1 MATISRASEST
12 RKLPALRIL
21 GVVKSPTLSY
31 VSFEEAEEVRAIEQR
46 LKAMDEADER
56 KPRHFDD

>member
-1 MATISRASEST
+1 MATISRASDST
-12 RKLPALRIL
+12 REIPALRVF
-21 GVVKSPTLSY
+21 GVVKS

-46 LKAMDEADER
+46 LKTWDEADER

>member
-1 MATISRASEST
+1 MATISRASDST
-12 RKLPALRIL
+12 RKLPALRVF
-21 GVVKSPTLSY
+21 GVIKS

-46 LKAMDEADER
+46 LKAIDEADER

>member
-1 MATISRASEST
+1 MATIFRASEST

-46 LKAMDEADER
+46 LKADER
-56 KPRHFDD
+56 KKRRHFDD